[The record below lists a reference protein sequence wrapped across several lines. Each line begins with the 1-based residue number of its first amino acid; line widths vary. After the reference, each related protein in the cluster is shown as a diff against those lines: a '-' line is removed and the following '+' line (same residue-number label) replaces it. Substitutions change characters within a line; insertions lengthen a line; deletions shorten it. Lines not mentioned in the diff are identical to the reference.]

1 MTRTGGPEGPQPA
14 GSAPAK
20 VRVWDPWVRLTHWS
34 LVLLVPALW
43 LTAEKGFL
51 SVHRTL
57 GEVVVGLLL
66 FRIYWGFAGSE
77 TARFASFVKGPGA
90 VVAYLKGLGSKTAG
104 HAVGHNAAGGWSILL
119 MLLAIGVQV
128 SLGLVAQ
135 DKDGLTVSPLTH
147 LVPYAASEAAR
158 EWHERVFFAIV
169 AVVSLHVAAIVY
181 YAFAKRENLVRP
193 MIWGWKL
200 VSGPVAPPAA
210 APAWR
215 ALLGAALA
223 AGLTWWV
230 ALGAPGVPA
239 P

>member
-119 MLLAIGVQV
+119 MLLAGF
-128 SLGLVAQ
+128 G
-135 DKDGLTVSPLTH
+135 
-147 LVPYAASEAAR
+147 YAA
-158 EWHERVFFAIV
+158 
-169 AVVSLHVAAIVY
+169 
-181 YAFAKRENLVRP
+181 
-193 MIWGWKL
+193 
-200 VSGPVAPPAA
+200 
-210 APAWR
+210 
-215 ALLGAALA
+215 A
-223 AGLTWWV
+223 AGLLDWQAFSSTSRPWHDP
-230 ALGAPGVPA
+230 ASPLIPASPQPRPARFRSPGRGDVRRTMPNPA
-239 P
+239 RVRG